1 MFTKHRTGVFK
12 SCLRI
17 EIDPSLIFS
26 SALTSNWVRRMKQNS
41 VKTLTVP
48 ETLYEDMKKVLD
60 QASVK
65 EDIRTLLD
73 HSVPDVS
80 EKKALLKHVL
90 SDIAKYDDVR
100 IPQLQGLIL
109 TLLLLKYRFTKRES
123 FAILEDILSTL

>member
-1 MFTKHRTGVFK
+1 MTQK
-12 SCLRI
+12 
-17 EIDPSLIFS
+17 
-26 SALTSNWVRRMKQNS
+26 S

-73 HSVPDVS
+73 HSIHNVP
-80 EKKALLKHVL
+80 EQKALLKHLL
-90 SDIAKYDDVR
+90 SDITKYDDVR

-109 TLLLLKYRFTKRES
+109 TLLLLKYEFTKSEA
-123 FAILEDILSTL
+123 FNILEDILSVL